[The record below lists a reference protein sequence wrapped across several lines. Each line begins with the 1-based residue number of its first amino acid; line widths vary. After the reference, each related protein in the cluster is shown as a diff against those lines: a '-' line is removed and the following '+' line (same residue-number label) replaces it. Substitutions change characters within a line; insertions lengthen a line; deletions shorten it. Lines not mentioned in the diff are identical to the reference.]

1 MRNPEI
7 YRLADEVLPRRGHDT
22 MREQTSS
29 FEVARTVVEL
39 SKMIGSRVRKAYQ
52 PHYEQVVLRM
62 SKKGHANTDLVIV
75 RGKRVYNSTRDRPMP
90 PNPSQFAMVLRKHL
104 GNSRFVGVS
113 QLGFDRVLSLEFEH
127 GKGKMSLVIELFRDG
142 NVLLL
147 DESGTII
154 QPLTHAKYAS
164 RVLKKGVSYI
174 PPPESLDPR
183 KLDSKVLGEILDE
196 SESDLIRTVASRLNL
211 GRVYGSAI
219 CSKAGLSEDL
229 SASSLDTGHRESL
242 LGSIRSMMEELAEG
256 EVCFLWMEDKES
268 LERWKK
274 LREGSE
280 QVTPDGAMLVSPI
293 WLDGMDDRASIE
305 MSSLSDAL
313 DTVFGEHDS
322 AGYIRR
328 EEEKL
333 VEEGSSLEQ
342 SQAKLERRATQQ
354 RRAIEG
360 FMRKAVVSQELG
372 KAIQEN
378 WEHVNSIIS
387 QFNRAVSET
396 NWQKVSDICQEVE
409 WIGGV
414 NIDKKTIVAYLPD
427 EEGGPGTSVTLEVNK
442 TVHQNAQRYF
452 EIGRSQKEK
461 AAGAEVAL
469 NKTLDTQSREEKRAA
484 KDAAGGRLR
493 SIKRSRK
500 FWFEKHRWAILSD
513 GRMFIGGRDAKGNDS
528 VVKKHLGPKDLYF
541 HADLHGAPS
550 CALKI
555 KDGMEIRDKVADGLP
570 EGVSSLQITQSLDG
584 PDEGLELPQK
594 ILREGAQIAVCWSR
608 AWGSGGAAATSFY
621 VRPSQVSKKTESGE
635 SLGRGSFVVRGQRHW
650 FRDLRLEL
658 GMGMGIVNGV
668 PLPVIGTA
676 ESISNSF
683 GRWVRITPGTTK
695 KENVANS
702 ISKATGLAQDDV
714 LSALPPGGCTVED
727 FGLLKRES

>member
-1 MRNPEI
+1 MRNWKI
-7 YRLADEVLPRRGHDT
+7 YRLADEGPPRRRYDT

-62 SKKGHANTDLVIV
+62 SKKGHANADLVIV

-104 GNSRFVGVS
+104 GNSRFIGVS

-127 GKGKMSLVIELFRDG
+127 GRGKMSLIIELFRDG
-142 NVLLL
+142 NILLL
-147 DESGTII
+147 DDAGTIV

-164 RVLKKGVSYI
+164 RVLKKGVRYF

-183 KLDSKVLGEILDE
+183 TLNGEVLDQILDG
-196 SESDLIRTVASRLNL
+196 SGSDLIRTVASRLNL

-219 CSKAGLSEDL
+219 CSKAGLSEDVP
-229 SASSLDTGHRESL
+229 ASTLNPEQRESL
-242 LGSIRSMMEELAEG
+242 LESITSMMEELEKG
-256 EVCFLWMEDKES
+256 EVCFLWVDDKES
-268 LERWKK
+268 IERWQK
-274 LREGSE
+274 LGNAADRGS
-280 QVTPDGAMLVSPI
+280 PDGAMLVSPI
-293 WLDGMDDRASIE
+293 WLDSMKDRAFVEI
-305 MSSLSDAL
+305 SSLSEAL

-333 VEEGSSLEQ
+333 VEEGSSVEQ

-360 FMRKAVVSQELG
+360 FMQKAVISQELG
-372 KAIQEN
+372 KSIQEN
-378 WEHVNSIIS
+378 WEHVNSIIE
-387 QFNRAVSET
+387 QFNQAVSET
-396 NWQKVSDICQEVE
+396 NWQKVSDICQEVD

-427 EEGGPGTSVTLEVNK
+427 EGGEPGTSVTLEVNK

-452 EIGRSQKEK
+452 EIGRSQKDK
-461 AAGAEVAL
+461 AAGAEAAL
-469 NKTLDTQSREEKRAA
+469 SKTLETRNREEKRAA
-484 KDAAGGRLR
+484 KDASDGRLR
-493 SIKRSRK
+493 SVKRSRK

-513 GRMFIGGRDAKGNDS
+513 GRMFIGGRDSKGNDS

-555 KDGMEIRDKVADGLP
+555 KEGMEIRDKVTDGIP

-584 PDEGLELPQK
+584 PEEGLELPRE
-594 ILREGAQIAVCWSR
+594 ILKEGAQIAVCWSR

-658 GMGMGIVNGV
+658 GIAMGIVNGV

-676 ESISNSF
+676 ESVSNSF
-683 GRWVRITPGTTK
+683 GRWAKITPGTTK
-695 KENVANS
+695 KESVANL
-702 ISKATGLAQDDV
+702 ISRATGLAQDDV
-714 LSALPPGGCTVED
+714 LSALPPGGCTIED
-727 FGLLKRES
+727 FGLLKRDS